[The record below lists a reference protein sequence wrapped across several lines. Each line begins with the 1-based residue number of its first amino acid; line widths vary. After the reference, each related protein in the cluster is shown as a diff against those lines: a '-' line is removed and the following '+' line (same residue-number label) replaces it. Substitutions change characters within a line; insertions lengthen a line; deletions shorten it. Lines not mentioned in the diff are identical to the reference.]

1 VLSRAH
7 DELKGSLPALE
18 KIMEMILAIGNYMND
33 CTKFGDAVGI
43 KLSSLL
49 SLPTMK
55 ATSKASNN
63 LLHFLAQMLT
73 KQSPELLKFTDGYV
87 TLWGAPELSFSQIL
101 NDIMVIE
108 KHVLRLTEDLQRI
121 KDGKDGSVLSSSSS
135 STSLASSNGHQS
147 VGGTPE
153 RASLA
158 RTMSQKDGF
167 YLNPLYKRIQTFLSD
182 AKPKLTEVR
191 SF

>member
-1 VLSRAH
+1 
-7 DELKGSLPALE
+7 
-18 KIMEMILAIGNYMND
+18 MEMILAIGNYMND

-55 ATSKASNN
+55 ATTKASNN
-63 LLHFLAQMLT
+63 LLHFLAQTLS
-73 KQSPELLKFTDGYV
+73 KSSPELLKFTDGYA

-121 KDGKDGSVLSSSSS
+121 KDGKDGSVLPP
-135 STSLASSNGHQS
+135 ANSNGHQS
-147 VGGTPE
+147 IGGTPE

-158 RTMSQKDGF
+158 RSMSQKDGF
-167 YLNPLYKRIQTFLSD
+167 YLNPLYKRIQTFLAD
-182 AKPKLTEVR
+182 AKPKLTEV
-191 SF
+191 